1 MILKIVKVNPED
13 DKILTEITKKSKAHW
28 GYSDEQI
35 EKWSQDLMI
44 TKDYIKKSEVYKLSL
59 NDKIIAYYSYLNI
72 NENTVKLDN
81 LFVVPEEMRKGYGKM
96 LMNDCINKT
105 KKEKTAKII
114 LEADPNAEKFYE
126 GFGFLKISQI
136 ETSIKNRFLPVME
149 LKLD

>member
-1 MILKIVKVNPED
+1 MLKIVKANPED

-28 GYSDEQI
+28 GYSDEQM
-35 EKWSQDLMI
+35 EEWSQDLTI
-44 TKDYIKKSEVYKLSL
+44 SKDYIKKSEVYKLSL
-59 NDKIIAYYSYLNI
+59 NNKIIAYYSYFNF

-81 LFVVPEEMRKGYGKM
+81 LFVVPEEMRKGYGKI
-96 LMNDCINKT
+96 LMNDLMNKT

-149 LKLD
+149 LKL

>member
-1 MILKIVKVNPED
+1 MLKIIKANPDD

-28 GYSDEQI
+28 GYSDEQM

-44 TKDYIKKSEVYKLSL
+44 SKDYIKKSEVYKLSL

-81 LFVVPEEMRKGYGKM
+81 LFVVPEEMRKGYGKT
-96 LMNDCINKT
+96 LMNDLINKT

-149 LKLD
+149 LKL

>member
-1 MILKIVKVNPED
+1 MLKIIKANPD
-13 DKILTEITKKSKAHW
+13 DHEILTEITKKSKAHW
-28 GYSDEQI
+28 GYSDEQM

-44 TKDYIKKSEVYKLSL
+44 SKDYIKKSEVYKLSL

-81 LFVVPEEMRKGYGKM
+81 LFVVPEEMRKGYGKL

-126 GFGFLKISQI
+126 DFGFLKISQI

-149 LKLD
+149 LKL

>member
-1 MILKIVKVNPED
+1 MLKIIKANPED
-13 DKILTEITKKSKAHW
+13 DKILTDITKKSKAHW
-28 GYSDEQI
+28 GYSDEQM
-35 EKWSQDLMI
+35 EKWSQDLTI
-44 TKDYIKKSEVYKLSL
+44 NKDYIKKSKVYKLSL
-59 NDKIIAYYSYLNI
+59 NNTIIAYYSYFNI

-81 LFVVPEEMRKGYGKM
+81 LFVVPEEMGKGYGKI
-96 LMNDCINKT
+96 LMNDFINKT

-114 LEADPNAEKFYE
+114 LDADPNAEKFYE

>member
-1 MILKIVKVNPED
+1 MLKIIKANPED
-13 DKILTEITKKSKAHW
+13 DKILTDITKKSKAHW
-28 GYSDEQI
+28 GYSDEQM
-35 EKWSQDLMI
+35 EKWSQDLTI
-44 TKDYIKKSEVYKLSL
+44 SKDYIKKCETYKLSL
-59 NDKIIAYYSYLNI
+59 NSKIIAYYSYFNI

-81 LFVVPEEMRKGYGKM
+81 LFVVPEEMGKGYGKI
-96 LMNDCINKT
+96 LMNDFINKT

-114 LEADPNAEKFYE
+114 LDADPNAEKFYE

>member
-1 MILKIVKVNPED
+1 MMLKIIKANPDD

-28 GYSDEQI
+28 GYSDEQM

-44 TKDYIKKSEVYKLSL
+44 SKDYIKKSEVYKLSL
-59 NDKIIAYYSYLNI
+59 NDKIIAYYSYFNV

-105 KKEKTAKII
+105 KKKKTAKII

-149 LKLD
+149 LKL

>member
-1 MILKIVKVNPED
+1 MLKIIKANPDD

-28 GYSDEQI
+28 GYSDEQM

-44 TKDYIKKSEVYKLSL
+44 SKDYIRNNEIYKLL
-59 NDKIIAYYSYLNI
+59 VNNETIAYYSYFNI

-81 LFVVPEEMRKGYGKM
+81 LFVVPEEMGKGYGKM

-105 KKEKTAKII
+105 KKEKTAMII

-149 LKLD
+149 LKL

>member
-1 MILKIVKVNPED
+1 MLKIIKANPDD

-28 GYSDEQI
+28 GYSDEQM

-44 TKDYIKKSEVYKLSL
+44 SKDYIKKSEVYKLSL
-59 NDKIIAYYSYLNI
+59 NDKIIAYYSYFNV

-81 LFVVPEEMRKGYGKM
+81 LFVVPEEMGIGYGKM

-149 LKLD
+149 LKL

>member
-1 MILKIVKVNPED
+1 MMLKIIKANPDD

-28 GYSDEQI
+28 GYSDEQM

-44 TKDYIKKSEVYKLSL
+44 SKDYIKKSEVYKLSL
-59 NDKIIAYYSYLNI
+59 NDKIIAYYSYFNV

-81 LFVVPEEMRKGYGKM
+81 LFVVPEEMGIGYGKM

-149 LKLD
+149 LKL

>member
-1 MILKIVKVNPED
+1 MLKIIKANPDD

-28 GYSDEQI
+28 GYSDEQM

-44 TKDYIKKSEVYKLSL
+44 SKDYIKKSEVYKLSL

-149 LKLD
+149 LKL

>member
-1 MILKIVKVNPED
+1 MLKIIKANPDD

-28 GYSDEQI
+28 GYSDEQM

-44 TKDYIKKSEVYKLSL
+44 SKDYIKKSEVYKLSL

-96 LMNDCINKT
+96 LMNHCINKT

-136 ETSIKNRFLPVME
+136 ETSIKNRFSPVME
-149 LKLD
+149 LKL

>member
-1 MILKIVKVNPED
+1 MLKIVKANPED

-35 EKWSQDLMI
+35 EKWSQDLTI

-72 NENTVKLDN
+72 NENIVKLDN
-81 LFVVPEEMRKGYGKM
+81 LFVVPEEMGIGYGKM

-149 LKLD
+149 LKL

>member
-1 MILKIVKVNPED
+1 MLKIIKANPDD

-28 GYSDEQI
+28 GYSDEQM

-44 TKDYIKKSEVYKLSL
+44 SKDYIKKSEVYKLSL
-59 NDKIIAYYSYLNI
+59 NDKIIAYYSYFNV

-105 KKEKTAKII
+105 KKKKTAKII

-126 GFGFLKISQI
+126 GFGFLKINQI

-149 LKLD
+149 LKL

>member
-1 MILKIVKVNPED
+1 MLKIIKANPD
-13 DKILTEITKKSKAHW
+13 DDDEILTEITKKSKAHW
-28 GYSDEQI
+28 GYSDEQM

-44 TKDYIKKSEVYKLSL
+44 SKDYIKKSEVYKLSL

-81 LFVVPEEMRKGYGKM
+81 LFVVPEEMRKGYGKL

-126 GFGFLKISQI
+126 GFGFIKISHI

-149 LKLD
+149 LKL

>member
-1 MILKIVKVNPED
+1 MMLKIIKANPDD

-28 GYSDEQI
+28 GYSDEQM

-44 TKDYIKKSEVYKLSL
+44 SKDYIKKSEVYKLSL
-59 NDKIIAYYSYLNI
+59 NDKIIAYYSYFNV

-105 KKEKTAKII
+105 KKKKTAKII

-126 GFGFLKISQI
+126 GFGFLKINQI

-149 LKLD
+149 LKL